1 VQRRLTESADLF
13 LRLDQSLKRSR
24 SCASAHLRPAPPL
37 WLTVVLC
44 TCVFV
49 RMCMRACKPKRA
61 RVAGSCVRALVSQ
74 WAFVCP
80 HGSAGCV
87 GMRRLPSGVLADQA
101 QEALQELRQGT
112 PYCAGADVSCR
123 LSLVADRHALRLSQ
137 QALPRSGLW
146 APTGRPEMLRCPQRN
161 APVCAATAAHLRQGQ
176 GDCTTIGDNRLALW
190 PTDSSACAH

>member
-1 VQRRLTESADLF
+1 MQRRLTESADLF
-13 LRLDQSLKRSR
+13 LRLDQSPRSR
-24 SCASAHLRPAPPL
+24 SCASAYLRPAPPL
-37 WLTVVLC
+37 WLTVVLY

-123 LSLVADRHALRLSQ
+123 LSLVADHTHCGSTGSAAL
-137 QALPRSGLW
+137 LW
-146 APTGRPEMLRCPQRN
+146 ARTGGPEMLRCPQR

>member
-101 QEALQELRQGT
+101 QEALQELRQGM

-123 LSLVADRHALRLSQ
+123 LSLVADRHSLRLNR
-137 QALPRSGLW
+137 LCR
-146 APTGRPEMLRCPQRN
+146 APVGAHRRTRN
-161 APVCAATAAHLRQGQ
+161 ASVSAARARLCC
-176 GDCTTIGDNRLALW
+176 DCRTSAPGPGRL
-190 PTDSSACAH
+190 HNYRG